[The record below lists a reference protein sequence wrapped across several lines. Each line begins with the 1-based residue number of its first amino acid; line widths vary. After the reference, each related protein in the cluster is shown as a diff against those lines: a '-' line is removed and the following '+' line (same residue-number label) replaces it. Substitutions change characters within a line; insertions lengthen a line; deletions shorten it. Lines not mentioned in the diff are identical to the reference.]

1 MANKRMFAL
10 DVIDTDRFCEMPVS
24 ARLLYYELGMRG
36 DDEGFVQNPKKIML
50 TTGTTADDLKILAAK
65 GYVIL
70 FDSGV
75 LVITHWQQN
84 NTLKNDRFRSTQCL
98 EEKAQ
103 IQTTAQKTYRLLSSG
118 TSLEPERNQ
127 LGNEAEPQRNL
138 TELNKAE
145 KKTRTSST
153 RRFTPPTVEDVESY
167 CRGRRNA
174 VDAQRF
180 VDFYAASGWMRG
192 KSPIRDW
199 KACVRTWEKND
210 NARSEVNSAHE
221 QQRPFGGYGEL

>member
-10 DVIDTDRFCEMPVS
+10 DVIDTDRFCEMPIS

-75 LVITHWQQN
+75 LVITHWRQN
-84 NTLKNDRFRSTQCL
+84 NFIQKDRFHETTCL
-98 EEKAQ
+98 AEKAQ
-103 IQTTAQKTYRLLSSG
+103 IQTTDSKIYELLPSGNKLDTPCIRTVSDLEAQIRLD
-118 TSLEPERNQ
+118 
-127 LGNEAEPQRNL
+127 
-138 TELNKAE
+138 
-145 KKTRTSST
+145 KTRKEEKARAPSS
-153 RRFTPPTVEDVESY
+153 RRFTPPSVDEVAAY
-167 CRGRRNA
+167 CRERGNG

-180 VDFYAASGWMRG
+180 VDFYASKGWKVGSAGMKDWRAAVRNWERQDNTKNGGG
-192 KSPIRDW
+192 KNGGNYDGI
-199 KACVRTWEKND
+199 ACI
-210 NARSEVNSAHE
+210 
-221 QQRPFGGYGEL
+221 

>member
-10 DVIDTDRFCEMPVS
+10 DVIDTDRFCDMPIS

-75 LVITHWQQN
+75 LVITHWRQN
-84 NTLKNDRFRSTQCL
+84 NFIQKDRFHETTCL
-98 EEKAQ
+98 AEKAQ
-103 IQTTAQKTYRLLSSG
+103 IQTTDSKIYELLPSGNKLDTPCIRTVSDLEAQIRLDKTRV
-118 TSLEPERNQ
+118 
-127 LGNEAEPQRNL
+127 
-138 TELNKAE
+138 E
-145 KKTRTSST
+145 KKTRAPSS
-153 RRFTPPTVEDVESY
+153 RRFTPPSVDEVAVY
-167 CRGRRNA
+167 CRERGNA

-180 VDFYAASGWMRG
+180 VDFYASKGWKVGSAGMKDWRAAVRNWERQDNTKNGGG
-192 KSPIRDW
+192 KNGGNYDDI
-199 KACVRTWEKND
+199 ACI
-210 NARSEVNSAHE
+210 
-221 QQRPFGGYGEL
+221 

>member
-10 DVIDTDRFCEMPVS
+10 DVIDTDRFCEMPIS

-75 LVITHWQQN
+75 LVITHWRQN
-84 NTLKNDRFRSTQCL
+84 NFIQKDRFHETTCL
-98 EEKAQ
+98 AEKAQ
-103 IQTTAQKTYRLLSSG
+103 IQTTDSKIYELLPSGNKLDTPCIRTVSDLEAQIRLD
-118 TSLEPERNQ
+118 
-127 LGNEAEPQRNL
+127 
-138 TELNKAE
+138 
-145 KKTRTSST
+145 KTRKEEKARAPSS
-153 RRFTPPTVEDVESY
+153 RRFTPPSVDEVAAY
-167 CRGRRNA
+167 CRERGNG

-180 VDFYAASGWMRG
+180 VDFYASKGWKVGSSGM
-192 KSPIRDW
+192 RDW
-199 KACVRTWEKND
+199 RAAVRNWERQDNMKNGGGKNGGNYDGIACI
-210 NARSEVNSAHE
+210 
-221 QQRPFGGYGEL
+221 

>member
-10 DVIDTDRFCEMPVS
+10 DVIDTDRFCDMPIS

-75 LVITHWQQN
+75 LVITHWRQN
-84 NTLKNDRFRSTQCL
+84 NFIQKDRFHETTCL
-98 EEKAQ
+98 AEKAQ
-103 IQTTAQKTYRLLSSG
+103 IQTTDSKIYELLPSGNKLDTPCILTVSDLEAQIRLD
-118 TSLEPERNQ
+118 
-127 LGNEAEPQRNL
+127 
-138 TELNKAE
+138 
-145 KKTRTSST
+145 KTRKEEKARAPSS
-153 RRFTPPTVEDVESY
+153 RRFTPPSVDEVAAY
-167 CRGRRNA
+167 CRERGNG

-180 VDFYAASGWMRG
+180 VDFYASKGWKVGSSGM
-192 KSPIRDW
+192 RDW
-199 KACVRTWEKND
+199 RAAVRNWERQDNTKNGGGKNGGNYDGIACI
-210 NARSEVNSAHE
+210 
-221 QQRPFGGYGEL
+221 

>member
-10 DVIDTDRFCEMPVS
+10 DVIDTDHFCEMPVS

-36 DDEGFVQNPKKIML
+36 DDEGFVQNPKRIML
-50 TTGTTADDLKILAAK
+50 TTGTTVDDLKVLAAK

-84 NTLKNDRFRSTQCL
+84 NTLKNDRFRSTQCI

-103 IQTTAQKTYRLLSSG
+103 IQTTAQKTYRLLLSG

-127 LGNEAEPQRNL
+127 FGTEVEPQRNL
-138 TELNKAE
+138 TKRNKAE
-145 KKTRTSST
+145 KRTRTSST
-153 RRFTPPTVEDVESY
+153 RRFTPPTIEEVSTY
-167 CRGRRNA
+167 CQERGNG

-180 VDFYAASGWMRG
+180 VDFYASKGWKVGSSGMKDWHAAVRNWER
-192 KSPIRDW
+192 RDN
-199 KACVRTWEKND
+199 KRD
-210 NARSEVNSAHE
+210 EVNGEHE
-221 QQRPFGGYGEL
+221 QRPYGGYGEL

>member
-10 DVIDTDRFCEMPVS
+10 DVIDTDRFCDMPIS

-75 LVITHWQQN
+75 LVITHWRQN
-84 NTLKNDRFRSTQCL
+84 NFIQKDRFHETTCL
-98 EEKAQ
+98 AEKAQ
-103 IQTTAQKTYRLLSSG
+103 IQTTDSKIYELLPAGNGLDTVCIQPVSNMEAQIRVDQIRVEEKARAPSS
-118 TSLEPERNQ
+118 
-127 LGNEAEPQRNL
+127 
-138 TELNKAE
+138 
-145 KKTRTSST
+145 
-153 RRFTPPTVEDVESY
+153 RRFTPPTVDEVAAY
-167 CRGRRNA
+167 CRERGNA

-180 VDFYAASGWMRG
+180 VDFYASKGWKVGNAGM
-192 KSPIRDW
+192 RDW
-199 KACVRTWEKND
+199 HAAVRNWE
-210 NARSEVNSAHE
+210 RSDRGMSRGCNYDGVTCI
-221 QQRPFGGYGEL
+221 

>member
-36 DDEGFVQNPKKIML
+36 DDEGFVQNPKRIML

-75 LVITHWQQN
+75 LVITHWRQN
-84 NTLKNDRFRSTQCL
+84 NFIQKDRFHETTCL
-98 EEKAQ
+98 AEKAQ
-103 IQTTAQKTYRLLSSG
+103 IQTTDSKIYELLPSGNKLDTPCILTVSDLEAQIRLD
-118 TSLEPERNQ
+118 
-127 LGNEAEPQRNL
+127 
-138 TELNKAE
+138 
-145 KKTRTSST
+145 KTRKEEKARAPSS
-153 RRFTPPTVEDVESY
+153 RRFTPPSVDEVAAY
-167 CRGRRNA
+167 CRERGNG

-180 VDFYAASGWMRG
+180 VDFYASKGWKVGSSGM
-192 KSPIRDW
+192 RDW
-199 KACVRTWEKND
+199 RAAVRNWERQDNTKNGGGKNGGNYDGIACI
-210 NARSEVNSAHE
+210 
-221 QQRPFGGYGEL
+221 

>member
-36 DDEGFVQNPKKIML
+36 DDEGFVQNPKRIML
-50 TTGTTADDLKILAAK
+50 TTGTTVDDLKVLAAK

-70 FDSGV
+70 FNSGV

-84 NTLKNDRFRSTQCL
+84 NTLKNDRFRSTQCI

-127 LGNEAEPQRNL
+127 IGTEVEPQRNL
-138 TELNKAE
+138 TKRNKTE
-145 KKTRTSST
+145 KKTRTPSSC
-153 RRFTPPTVEDVESY
+153 RFTPPTVEDVEAY
-167 CRGRRNA
+167 CRERGNA

-180 VDFYAASGWMRG
+180 VDFYASKGWKVG
-192 KSPIRDW
+192 KVGMKDW
-199 KACVRTWEKND
+199 HAAVRNWERQDSTKNGGGKNGGNYDGIACV
-210 NARSEVNSAHE
+210 
-221 QQRPFGGYGEL
+221 

>member
-75 LVITHWQQN
+75 LVITHWRQN
-84 NTLKNDRFRSTQCL
+84 NFIQKDRFHETTCL
-98 EEKAQ
+98 AEKAQ
-103 IQTTAQKTYRLLSSG
+103 IQTTDSKIYELLPSGNKLDTPCIRTVSDLEAQTRLDKTRV
-118 TSLEPERNQ
+118 
-127 LGNEAEPQRNL
+127 
-138 TELNKAE
+138 E
-145 KKTRTSST
+145 KKTRAPSS
-153 RRFTPPTVEDVESY
+153 RRFTPPAVEDVASY
-167 CRGRRNA
+167 CQERGNA

-180 VDFYAASGWMRG
+180 VDFYTASGWMRG
-192 KSPIRDW
+192 KTPIRDW
-199 KACVRTWEKND
+199 KACVRTWERNANND
-210 NARSEVNSAHE
+210 RNEVKDTHG
-221 QQRPFGGYGEL
+221 QQPFGGYGPL

>member
-10 DVIDTDRFCEMPVS
+10 DVIDTDRFCEMPIS

-75 LVITHWQQN
+75 LVITHWRQN
-84 NTLKNDRFRSTQCL
+84 NFIQKDRFHETTCL
-98 EEKAQ
+98 AEKAQ
-103 IQTTAQKTYRLLSSG
+103 IQTTDSKIYELLPSGNKLDTPCIRTVSDLEAQIRLD
-118 TSLEPERNQ
+118 
-127 LGNEAEPQRNL
+127 
-138 TELNKAE
+138 
-145 KKTRTSST
+145 KTRKEEKARAPSS
-153 RRFTPPTVEDVESY
+153 RRFTPPSVDEVAAY
-167 CRGRRNA
+167 CRERGNA

-180 VDFYAASGWMRG
+180 VDFYASKGWKVGSSGMKDWRAAVRNWERQDNTKNGGG
-192 KSPIRDW
+192 KNGGNYDGI
-199 KACVRTWEKND
+199 ACI
-210 NARSEVNSAHE
+210 
-221 QQRPFGGYGEL
+221 

>member
-75 LVITHWQQN
+75 LVITHWRQN
-84 NTLKNDRFRSTQCL
+84 NFIQKDRFHETTCL
-98 EEKAQ
+98 AEKAQ
-103 IQTTAQKTYRLLSSG
+103 IQTTDSKIYELLPSGNKLDTPCIRTVSDLEAQIRLDKTRV
-118 TSLEPERNQ
+118 
-127 LGNEAEPQRNL
+127 
-138 TELNKAE
+138 E
-145 KKTRTSST
+145 KKTRAPSS
-153 RRFTPPTVEDVESY
+153 RRFTPPAVEDVASY
-167 CRGRRNA
+167 CQERGNA

-180 VDFYAASGWMRG
+180 VDFYTASGWMRG
-192 KSPIRDW
+192 KTPIRDW
-199 KACVRTWEKND
+199 KACVRTWERNANND
-210 NARSEVNSAHE
+210 RNEVKDTHG
-221 QQRPFGGYGEL
+221 QQPFGGYGPL

>member
-10 DVIDTDRFCEMPVS
+10 DVIDTDRFCEMPIS

-75 LVITHWQQN
+75 LVITHWRQN
-84 NTLKNDRFRSTQCL
+84 NFIQKDRFHETTCL
-98 EEKAQ
+98 AEKAQ
-103 IQTTAQKTYRLLSSG
+103 IQTTDSKIYELLPSGNKLDTPCIRTVSDLEAQIRLD
-118 TSLEPERNQ
+118 
-127 LGNEAEPQRNL
+127 
-138 TELNKAE
+138 
-145 KKTRTSST
+145 KTRKEEKARAPSS
-153 RRFTPPTVEDVESY
+153 RRFTPPSVDEVAAY
-167 CRGRRNA
+167 CRERGNG

-180 VDFYAASGWMRG
+180 VDFYASKGWKVGSAGMKDWRAAVRNWERQDNTKNGGG
-192 KSPIRDW
+192 KNGGNYDDI
-199 KACVRTWEKND
+199 ACI
-210 NARSEVNSAHE
+210 
-221 QQRPFGGYGEL
+221 

>member
-36 DDEGFVQNPKKIML
+36 DDEGFVQNPKRIML
-50 TTGTTADDLKILAAK
+50 TTGTTVDDLKVLAAK

-75 LVITHWQQN
+75 LVITHWQKN
-84 NTLKNDRFRSTQCL
+84 NFIQKDRFHETTCL
-98 EEKAQ
+98 AEKAQ
-103 IQTTAQKTYRLLSSG
+103 IQTTDSKKYALLPAGNGLDTGCIQPVSNMEAQVRLDQ
-118 TSLEPERNQ
+118 TRV
-127 LGNEAEPQRNL
+127 
-138 TELNKAE
+138 E
-145 KKTRTSST
+145 KKTRTPSS

-167 CRGRRNA
+167 CQERGNA

-199 KACVRTWEKND
+199 KACVRTWEKNND
-210 NARSEVNSAHE
+210 ERN
-221 QQRPFGGYGEL
+221 GGGKNGGSYDGIACV

>member
-10 DVIDTDRFCEMPVS
+10 DVIDTDRFCEMPIS

-75 LVITHWQQN
+75 LVITHWRQN
-84 NTLKNDRFRSTQCL
+84 NFIQKDRFHETTCL
-98 EEKAQ
+98 AEKAQ
-103 IQTTAQKTYRLLSSG
+103 IQTTDSKIYELLPSGNKLDTPCIRTVSDLEAQIRLD
-118 TSLEPERNQ
+118 
-127 LGNEAEPQRNL
+127 
-138 TELNKAE
+138 
-145 KKTRTSST
+145 KTRKEEKARAPSS
-153 RRFTPPTVEDVESY
+153 RRFTPPSVDEVAAY
-167 CRGRRNA
+167 CRERGNA

-180 VDFYAASGWMRG
+180 VDFYASKGWKVGNAGMKDWRAAVRNWERQDNTKNGGG
-192 KSPIRDW
+192 KNGGNYDGI
-199 KACVRTWEKND
+199 ACI
-210 NARSEVNSAHE
+210 
-221 QQRPFGGYGEL
+221 

>member
-36 DDEGFVQNPKKIML
+36 DDEGFVQNPKRIML

-75 LVITHWQQN
+75 LVITHWRQN
-84 NTLKNDRFRSTQCL
+84 NFIQKDRFHETTCL
-98 EEKAQ
+98 AEKAQ
-103 IQTTAQKTYRLLSSG
+103 IQTTDSKIYELLPSGNKLDTSCIRTVSDLEAQIRLD
-118 TSLEPERNQ
+118 
-127 LGNEAEPQRNL
+127 
-138 TELNKAE
+138 
-145 KKTRTSST
+145 KTRKEEKARAPSS
-153 RRFTPPTVEDVESY
+153 RRFTPPSVDEVAAY
-167 CRGRRNA
+167 CRERGNG

-180 VDFYAASGWMRG
+180 VDFYASKGWKVGSSGM
-192 KSPIRDW
+192 RDW
-199 KACVRTWEKND
+199 RAAVRNWERQDNTKNGGGKNGGNYDGIACI
-210 NARSEVNSAHE
+210 
-221 QQRPFGGYGEL
+221 

>member
-1 MANKRMFAL
+1 MASKRMFAL

-36 DDEGFVQNPKKIML
+36 DDEGFVQNPKRIML
-50 TTGTTADDLKILAAK
+50 TTGTTVDDLKVLAAK

-118 TSLEPERNQ
+118 TSLDPERNQ
-127 LGNEAEPQRNL
+127 IGTEVEPQRNL
-138 TELNKAE
+138 TKHNVT
-145 KKTRTSST
+145 KKRTRTPSPC
-153 RRFTPPTVEDVESY
+153 RFTPPTVEDVEAY
-167 CRGRRNA
+167 CRERGNG

-180 VDFYAASGWMRG
+180 VDFYASKGWKVGNAGM
-192 KSPIRDW
+192 KDW
-199 KACVRTWEKND
+199 HAAVRTWERDDSGGKKN
-210 NARSEVNSAHE
+210 
-221 QQRPFGGYGEL
+221 GGNYDGIACV

>member
-36 DDEGFVQNPKKIML
+36 DDEGFVQNPKRIML
-50 TTGTTADDLKILAAK
+50 TTGTTVDDLKVLAAK

-75 LVITHWQQN
+75 LVITHWQKN
-84 NTLKNDRFRSTQCL
+84 NFIQKDRFHETTCL
-98 EEKAQ
+98 AEKAQ
-103 IQTTAQKTYRLLSSG
+103 IQTTDSKKYALLPAGNGLDTVCIQPVSNMEAQIRLDKTRV
-118 TSLEPERNQ
+118 
-127 LGNEAEPQRNL
+127 
-138 TELNKAE
+138 E
-145 KKTRTSST
+145 KKTRAPSS
-153 RRFTPPTVEDVESY
+153 RRFTPPAVEDVESY
-167 CRGRRNA
+167 CRERGNA

-192 KSPIRDW
+192 KTPIRDW
-199 KACVRTWEKND
+199 KACVRTWERNANND
-210 NARSEVNSAHE
+210 RNEVKDTHG
-221 QQRPFGGYGEL
+221 QQPFGGYGPL

>member
-75 LVITHWQQN
+75 LVITHWRQN
-84 NTLKNDRFRSTQCL
+84 NFIQKDRFHETTCL
-98 EEKAQ
+98 AEKAQ
-103 IQTTAQKTYRLLSSG
+103 IQTTDSKIYELLPSGNKLDTPCIRTVSDLEAQIRLD
-118 TSLEPERNQ
+118 
-127 LGNEAEPQRNL
+127 
-138 TELNKAE
+138 
-145 KKTRTSST
+145 KTRKEEKARAPSS
-153 RRFTPPTVEDVESY
+153 RRFTPPTVEDVEAY
-167 CRGRRNA
+167 CRERGNG

-180 VDFYAASGWMRG
+180 VDFYASKGWKVGSSGMKDWRAAVRNWERQDNTKNGGG
-192 KSPIRDW
+192 KNGGNYDGI
-199 KACVRTWEKND
+199 ACI
-210 NARSEVNSAHE
+210 
-221 QQRPFGGYGEL
+221 

>member
-10 DVIDTDRFCEMPVS
+10 DVIDTDRFCEMPIS

-75 LVITHWQQN
+75 LVITHWRQN
-84 NTLKNDRFRSTQCL
+84 NFIQKDRFHETTCL
-98 EEKAQ
+98 AEKAQ
-103 IQTTAQKTYRLLSSG
+103 IQTTDSKIYELLPSGNKLDTPCIRTVSDLEAQIRLD
-118 TSLEPERNQ
+118 
-127 LGNEAEPQRNL
+127 
-138 TELNKAE
+138 
-145 KKTRTSST
+145 KTRKEEKARAPSS
-153 RRFTPPTVEDVESY
+153 RRFTPPSVDEVAAY
-167 CRGRRNA
+167 CRERGNA

-180 VDFYAASGWMRG
+180 VDFYASKGWKVGNAGMKDWHAAVRNWERQDNTKNGGG
-192 KSPIRDW
+192 KNGGNYDGI
-199 KACVRTWEKND
+199 ACI
-210 NARSEVNSAHE
+210 
-221 QQRPFGGYGEL
+221 

>member
-10 DVIDTDRFCEMPVS
+10 DVIDTDRFCEMPIS

-75 LVITHWQQN
+75 LVITHWRQN
-84 NTLKNDRFRSTQCL
+84 NFIQKDRFHETTCL
-98 EEKAQ
+98 AEKAQ
-103 IQTTAQKTYRLLSSG
+103 IQTTDSKIYELLPSGNKLDTPCIRTVSDLEAQIRLD
-118 TSLEPERNQ
+118 
-127 LGNEAEPQRNL
+127 
-138 TELNKAE
+138 
-145 KKTRTSST
+145 KTRKEEKARAPSS
-153 RRFTPPTVEDVESY
+153 RRFTPPSVDEVAAY
-167 CRGRRNA
+167 CRERGNG

-180 VDFYAASGWMRG
+180 VDFYASKGWRVGSSGM
-192 KSPIRDW
+192 RDW
-199 KACVRTWEKND
+199 HAAVRNWERQDNTKNGGGKNGGNYDDIACI
-210 NARSEVNSAHE
+210 
-221 QQRPFGGYGEL
+221 

>member
-75 LVITHWQQN
+75 LVITHWRQN
-84 NTLKNDRFRSTQCL
+84 NFIQKDRFHETTCL
-98 EEKAQ
+98 AEKAQ
-103 IQTTAQKTYRLLSSG
+103 IQTTDSKIYELLPSGNKLDTPCIQTVSDLEAQIRLD
-118 TSLEPERNQ
+118 
-127 LGNEAEPQRNL
+127 
-138 TELNKAE
+138 
-145 KKTRTSST
+145 KTRKEEKARAPSS
-153 RRFTPPTVEDVESY
+153 RRFTPPSVDEVAAY
-167 CRGRRNA
+167 CRERGNG

-180 VDFYAASGWMRG
+180 VDFYASKGWKVGSSGM
-192 KSPIRDW
+192 RDW
-199 KACVRTWEKND
+199 RAAVRNWERQDNTKNGGGKNGGNYDGIACI
-210 NARSEVNSAHE
+210 
-221 QQRPFGGYGEL
+221 

>member
-10 DVIDTDRFCEMPVS
+10 DVIDTDRFCDMPIS

-75 LVITHWQQN
+75 LVITHWRQN
-84 NTLKNDRFRSTQCL
+84 NFIQKDRFHETTCL
-98 EEKAQ
+98 AEKAQ
-103 IQTTAQKTYRLLSSG
+103 IQTTDSKIYELLPSGNKLDTPCIRTVSDLEAQIRLDETRKEEKARAPSS
-118 TSLEPERNQ
+118 
-127 LGNEAEPQRNL
+127 
-138 TELNKAE
+138 
-145 KKTRTSST
+145 
-153 RRFTPPTVEDVESY
+153 RRFTPPSVDEVAAY
-167 CRGRRNA
+167 CRERGNA

-180 VDFYAASGWMRG
+180 VDFYTASGWMRG
-192 KSPIRDW
+192 KTPIRDW
-199 KACVRTWEKND
+199 KACVRTWERNANND
-210 NARSEVNSAHE
+210 RNEVKDTHG
-221 QQRPFGGYGEL
+221 QQPFGGYGPL

>member
-75 LVITHWQQN
+75 LVITHWRQN
-84 NTLKNDRFRSTQCL
+84 NFIQKDRFHETTCL
-98 EEKAQ
+98 AEKAQ
-103 IQTTAQKTYRLLSSG
+103 IQTTDSKIYELLPFGNKLDTPCIRTVSDLEAQIRLD
-118 TSLEPERNQ
+118 
-127 LGNEAEPQRNL
+127 
-138 TELNKAE
+138 
-145 KKTRTSST
+145 KTRKEEKARAPSS
-153 RRFTPPTVEDVESY
+153 RRFTPPTVDEVAAY
-167 CRGRRNA
+167 CLERGNA

-180 VDFYAASGWMRG
+180 VDFYASKGWKVGSSGMKDWHAAVRNWERQDNTKNGGG
-192 KSPIRDW
+192 KNGGNYDDI
-199 KACVRTWEKND
+199 ACI
-210 NARSEVNSAHE
+210 
-221 QQRPFGGYGEL
+221 

>member
-10 DVIDTDRFCEMPVS
+10 DVIDTDRFCEMPIS

-75 LVITHWQQN
+75 LVITHWRQN
-84 NTLKNDRFRSTQCL
+84 NFIQKDRFHETTCL
-98 EEKAQ
+98 AEKAQ
-103 IQTTAQKTYRLLSSG
+103 IQTTDSKIYELLPSGNKLDTPCIRTVSDLEAQIRLD
-118 TSLEPERNQ
+118 
-127 LGNEAEPQRNL
+127 
-138 TELNKAE
+138 
-145 KKTRTSST
+145 KTRKEEKARAPSS
-153 RRFTPPTVEDVESY
+153 RRFTPPSVDEVAAY
-167 CRGRRNA
+167 CRERGNG

-180 VDFYAASGWMRG
+180 VDFYASKGWRVGSSGM
-192 KSPIRDW
+192 RDW
-199 KACVRTWEKND
+199 HAAVRNWERQDNTKNGGGKNGGNYDGIACI
-210 NARSEVNSAHE
+210 
-221 QQRPFGGYGEL
+221 

>member
-10 DVIDTDRFCEMPVS
+10 DVIDTDRFCEMPIS

-75 LVITHWQQN
+75 LVITHWRQN
-84 NTLKNDRFRSTQCL
+84 NFIQKDRFHETTCL
-98 EEKAQ
+98 AEKAQ
-103 IQTTAQKTYRLLSSG
+103 IQTTDSKIYELLPSGNKLDTPCIRTVSDLEAQIRLD
-118 TSLEPERNQ
+118 
-127 LGNEAEPQRNL
+127 
-138 TELNKAE
+138 
-145 KKTRTSST
+145 KTRKEEKARAPSS
-153 RRFTPPTVEDVESY
+153 RRFIPPSVDEVAAY
-167 CRGRRNA
+167 CRERGNA

-192 KSPIRDW
+192 KTPVKDW

-210 NARSEVNSAHE
+210 NARIEVNIAHG
-221 QQRPFGGYGEL
+221 QRPFGGYGEL